1 MGHGLTDN
9 YLRVF
14 SEAGAGLTRQLT
26 EVELVALTEGGVV
39 GQLCSRSARGPRL
52 DENASP

>member
-14 SEAGAGLTRQLT
+14 SEAAAGLTRQLT
-26 EVELVALTEGGVV
+26 TVELVALTEGGVM
-39 GQLCSRSARGPRL
+39 GRL
-52 DENASP
+52 A

>member
-14 SEAGAGLTRQLT
+14 SEAGAGLTGRFT
-26 EVELVALTEGGVV
+26 TVELVALTAGGVA
-39 GQLCSRSARGPRL
+39 GTIPAG
-52 DENASP
+52 